1 MLQRFA
7 ASRVSMRARLLL
19 SQRQRP
25 RVECKGIVMA
35 FINWQDKAAPREA
48 SETARFLCV
57 TSVLALA
64 TLPFALCAAL
74 TIWGS

>member
-1 MLQRFA
+1 
-7 ASRVSMRARLLL
+7 VWN
-19 SQRQRP
+19 
-25 RVECKGIVMA
+25 CKGIVMA